1 MHKRIKDM
9 TFGTVKIL
17 FSALFAFMFEM
28 SVIEI
33 FRIRLLCVN
42 GNYMILSTKT
52 NAKDKKQRKFANVY
66 WGYTVSGTS
75 NLFEVIAPAAGG
87 HAGSM

>member
-66 WGYTVSGTS
+66 WGYSVSCTS
-75 NLFEVIAPAAGG
+75 YLFEVIAPAAGG